1 MAAEAIRTCLRLP
14 ERVSPLNRYSVADSR
29 FFCGYAANPQLNRAF
44 GAGGRGIAR
53 GRTVAEYRLLW
64 LHRSGP
70 DPFAQAEIAIARL
83 LGPDTAHRD
92 LNFLRLARL
101 AESGGD
107 PKEPLTCPADKEN
120 CSLGC
125 RLEERRWKFPT
136 HMHSSS
142 HFFWRQVGSR
152 LTCCST
158 VCGGKP
164 PPGGVWLGEYSPAR
178 ACCP

>member
-92 LNFLRLARL
+92 LNFLRFARL

-107 PKEPLTCPADKEN
+107 PKEPLTCPADRKTVL
-120 CSLGC
+120 SAA
-125 RLEERRWKFPT
+125 
-136 HMHSSS
+136 
-142 HFFWRQVGSR
+142 GSR
-152 LTCCST
+152 SVGGNFPRTCT
-158 VCGGKP
+158 RLAIFLGGRWEVDSLAVPQFAAGSP